1 MLHNFSRDE
10 SLELLQEKLTEQQL
24 SKVITQGYSDISLSV
39 MASYNGYYARM
50 LADSRYE
57 PQTFNKLAQAFY
69 HNRMPEDSFMMLM
82 EHSQYTNRNEPY
94 TDAFLDSL
102 STVYP
107 STAAN
112 CFAAVNYND
121 MSYAKAVSY
130 VQSGAFYATDQ
141 ASLSV
146 INEVAAELYQLHIP
160 LRGCEGFNHCYDVD
174 DLQASL
180 DGGDAVFVE
189 DMDLAVTV
197 HEMMKLPDWERFKNA
212 VEDSTNLTDGN
223 LRYQYWQFSMNEF
236 NEQLSDK
243 LHSEFDEYVAEM
255 RTKSGAIVAESAL
268 QIVAKEGITECCA
281 VTSPFLSKQQY
292 EALLSRPNT
301 LDEIYEHW
309 RSNDFTFEDI
319 PDAIKETADRIQIS
333 IDRKQQKQ
341 PEPISS
347 KEPEQAVKPKLA
359 NKPRR

>member
-1 MLHNFSRDE
+1 MGIMDRDE
-10 SLELLQEKLTEQQL
+10 SLERLSEVLGENQL
-24 SKVITQGYSDISLSV
+24 RKVMTQGYSDISLSV
-39 MASYNGYYARM
+39 MANYNGKYARM
-50 LADSRYE
+50 LADSRFAS
-57 PQTFNKLAQAFY
+57 QTFNKLAQAFY
-69 HNRMPEDSFMMLM
+69 HNRIPEDSFMMLM
-82 EHSQYTNRNEPY
+82 EHSQCVIQNEQY
-94 TDAFLDSL
+94 VDKFLDSL
-102 STVYP
+102 YTVYP
-107 STAAN
+107 KTAAR
-112 CFAAVNYND
+112 CLAAVNYDKISYND
-121 MSYAKAVSY
+121 AVAY

-146 INEVAAELYQLHIP
+146 TNEVAEELYQLHVP
-160 LRGCEGFNHCYDVD
+160 LRACEGFNYCYDIS
-174 DLQASL
+174 DLQSAL
-180 DGGDAVFVE
+180 DIGAAIFVQ
-189 DMDLAVTV
+189 DKDLAATV
-197 HEMMKLPDWERFKNA
+197 HEMMRLPDWEKFKNA

-223 LRYQYWQFSMNEF
+223 LRYQYWQFSMNGF

-255 RTKSGAIVAESAL
+255 RTKSGVIVVESAL
-268 QIVAKEGITECCA
+268 QIVAKEGITECCT

-341 PEPISS
+341 PEPISP
-347 KEPEQAVKPKLA
+347 KELEQAVKPKLT